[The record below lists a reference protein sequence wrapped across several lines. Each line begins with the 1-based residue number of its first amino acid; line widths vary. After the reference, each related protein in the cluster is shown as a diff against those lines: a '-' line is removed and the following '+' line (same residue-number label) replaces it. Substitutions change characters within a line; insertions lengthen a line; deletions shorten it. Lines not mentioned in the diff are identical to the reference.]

1 MLFHYK
7 CFKFISSNILNISI
21 LRENSEPKINLNNSI
36 DMFFTYYILIIL
48 KTGESIQ
55 IFKGTK
61 SECLKEL
68 GSILL

>member
-21 LRENSEPKINLNNSI
+21 LRENSE
-36 DMFFTYYILIIL
+36 TYYILIIL